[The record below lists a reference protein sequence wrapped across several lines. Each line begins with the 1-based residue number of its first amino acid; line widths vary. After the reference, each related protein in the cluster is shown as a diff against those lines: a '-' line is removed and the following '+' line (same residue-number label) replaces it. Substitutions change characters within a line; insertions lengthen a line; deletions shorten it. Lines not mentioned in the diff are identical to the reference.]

1 MAGHDR
7 ASNPAH
13 SSSSLIGRGNAQT
26 DPRRFSG
33 FAERRILNLIRVINE
48 VIDLDEISSWRT
60 EPSQLLLS
68 FRNGATVTV
77 ELRDPRE
84 QREIMQ
90 LFQPI
95 QDKKTV

>member
-1 MAGHDR
+1 
-7 ASNPAH
+7 
-13 SSSSLIGRGNAQT
+13 
-26 DPRRFSG
+26 
-33 FAERRILNLIRVINE
+33 LNLIRVINE

-77 ELRDPRE
+77 ELRDRRE
-84 QREIMQ
+84 EREIMQ